1 MLLYFEVGGFL
12 SFNEPQ
18 MIYFTPSPGARII
31 NTKYEN
37 NFIIHNSNKIPRV
50 MKSAVLFGDN
60 ASGKTNWFCA
70 LQAFKRIVQN
80 GLERDYD
87 EDFNFGCDDI
97 EFSIG
102 LFDQKEQ
109 CIYEYALIFNHD
121 RKIVN
126 EEFLCNGKGIFSY
139 DGDSLSIGLNLDKKN
154 EIESLFNTVSSTD
167 TFLSKLEDF
176 IPNYIKNFVYAI
188 SNVRIVTE
196 SPFNEEIKYFPQ
208 FRLLSDK
215 DKLLIDSY
223 RNEVIEILSDL
234 DPTIDDFEY
243 TKREVKDKV
252 GYDFIIKRS
261 EYKFDIAYESQ
272 GIRKIVNL
280 ITDILEIFEGKTI
293 LIDEL
298 DSSIGTKALIRIFN
312 SIVNSDRNEKGQ
324 LIISSHNL
332 ILMDFD
338 SFHASQMYI
347 FSKDNNFQTI
357 VRSIDDYDLRY
368 EKKNLPSLYLDGSFE
383 VFWWKERELSEN

>member
-18 MIYFTPSPGARII
+18 MIYFTPSPGSRII
-31 NTKYEN
+31 NTKYEE
-37 NFIIHNSNKIPRV
+37 NFIIHSSNKIPRV

-60 ASGKTNWFCA
+60 ASGKTNWFYA
-70 LQAFKRIVQN
+70 LQAFKRIVKN

-87 EDFNFGCDDI
+87 EDFNFACDNI
-97 EFSIG
+97 KFSIG
-102 LFDQKEQ
+102 LFDQKEK
-109 CIYEYALIFNHD
+109 CIYEYSLNFNQN
-121 RKIVN
+121 RKIVS
-126 EEFLCNGKGIFSY
+126 EELLCNGKLIFSY
-139 DGDSLSIGLNLDKKN
+139 DGKSLSIGLNFDKKS
-154 EIESLFNTVSSTD
+154 EIESLFNAVNATD

-188 SNVRIVTE
+188 SNVSVVTE

-215 DKLLIDSY
+215 DKVLIDSY
-223 RNEVIEILSDL
+223 RNEVIEILNDL
-234 DPTIDDFEY
+234 DSTIDDFEY

-252 GYDFIIKRS
+252 GYDFVIRRGK
-261 EYKFDIAYESQ
+261 YKFDMTYESQ

-280 ITDILEIFEGKTI
+280 ITNILEIFEGKTI

-312 SIVNSDRNEKGQ
+312 SIVNSDRNENGQ

-338 SFHASQMYI
+338 SFHASQMYV
-347 FSKDNNFQTI
+347 FSKDLDFQTV

-368 EKKNLPSLYLDGSFE
+368 EKKNLPSLYLNGSFE
-383 VFWWKERELSEN
+383 VF